1 MNEMITI
8 QYENENPTV
17 SGRELHAALEIETP
31 YHKLFPRMLE
41 YGFSENKDFRTF
53 LSESSGWQLGTDHE
67 VAILTL
73 SILFDQ
79 FVFLSCGHPLLQIF
93 IVRFLLNRY
102 K

>member
-31 YHKLFPRMLE
+31 YHKWFPRMLE

-53 LSESSGWQLGTDHE
+53 LSESC
-67 VAILTL
+67 
-73 SILFDQ
+73 SINKKRTFSQ
-79 FVFLSCGHPLLQIF
+79 
-93 IVRFLLNRY
+93 

>member
-31 YHKLFPRMLE
+31 YHKWFLRMLE

-53 LSESSGWQLGTDHE
+53 LSESSNWQLVTDHE
-67 VAILTL
+67 VALPLLSVLYMITKHFYLTDIYFL
-73 SILFDQ
+73 Q
-79 FVFLSCGHPLLQIF
+79 FLS
-93 IVRFLLNRY
+93 
-102 K
+102 